1 MVCNINLHKLRLHA
15 IIFLVFKQAQRSMLF
30 KVMYPISGRTR
41 TIHRSAYDATF
52 QGIEGKETSESPN
65 VSVSTKGPLLGMKMG
80 YMSSQNSPSFKSY
93 LSPLKDC

>member
-1 MVCNINLHKLRLHA
+1 MACNNNPHKLRLHA

-30 KVMYPISGRTR
+30 KATYPISGRSR
-41 TIHRSAYDATF
+41 TIHRSSYNATF

-65 VSVSTKGPLLGMKMG
+65 FSVRTKGPLLGMKMG
-80 YMSSQNSPSFKSY
+80 YMSSQISFSFKSY